1 MLRLAARR
9 VLQLVGLLPLI
20 LALGPAQAGAA
31 GGSVTGTV
39 EVLKKGGAGRHGDAD
54 NAVVWL
60 SGPKSPTPE
69 SPVMVNQLKKK
80 FRPRVLPVVKG
91 QVVHFMNQDRIEHNV
106 FSRGGKGFDLGRYP
120 QNEFRPVTF
129 DKPGVFKV
137 YCNIHKAMILD
148 VVVLE
153 NDYYAVTDEEG
164 VFAIEG
170 VPPGTYKLNVWHI
183 YGGSNSRDVEIG
195 GEPVAITP
203 ISVTSTKV
211 VREVEEH
218 LDKQG
223 KPYTNKKKRYKRR

>member
-1 MLRLAARR
+1 MLRPVARR
-9 VLQLVGLLPLI
+9 ALQLSALLLLI
-20 LALGPAQAGAA
+20 PALAPAPAGAA
-31 GGSVTGTV
+31 GGSVSGAI
-39 EVLKKGGAGRHGDAD
+39 EVLKKGGAGRHREAN

-60 SGPKSPTPE
+60 SGPKSPAPE

-80 FRPRVLPVVKG
+80 FRPRVLPVVQG

-106 FSRGGKGFDLGRYP
+106 FSRGGEGFDLGRYP
-120 QNEFRPVTF
+120 KSEFRPVTF

-153 NDYYAVTDEEG
+153 NRYFAVTDDEG

-170 VPPGTYKLNVWHI
+170 VPPGSYKLNVWHV
-183 YGGSNSRDVEIG
+183 YGGSHTRDVEVAN
-195 GEPVAITP
+195 EPLAIQP
-203 ISVTSTKV
+203 ITVTSTKV
-211 VREVEEH
+211 VRDVEEH
-218 LDKQG
+218 FDKQG